1 MIMRSVVA
9 TVTLGLVAGSL
20 RAEDAIL
27 NIYNWSDYIE
37 PALVE
42 EFELEYGIQV
52 NYDIYDSSEMVDTK
66 LMTGSSGYDIVFH
79 SASFAA
85 RLIDIGVF
93 QAVDFS
99 RLENFANI
107 DPEIMTGMK
116 QAYGAEVIGVPYMWG
131 TTGFSYNVDMLRER
145 LPDAPIDS
153 SALVFDPE
161 VVKHFAD
168 CGVSLLDD
176 PTSVIPFAMMYLGYS
191 PGSVEPTQLA
201 EVEELMRQVRPYIKY
216 FSSTKMLLDLPSREV
231 CIAMSWSGDYSVA
244 TLRAEEAGLDI
255 NLAYSVPKEGA
266 IDWYDLMFIPSDAPH
281 PDAAHLFIDYMLRP
295 EVIARATN
303 FIGYAN
309 ANRAATKLVDPRIA
323 NDPAIY
329 PDAETRAR
337 LKPSRVLDPKRERRR
352 SRSWTKIKSGL

>member
-1 MIMRSVVA
+1 MTARPMVAAVVLLLA
-9 TVTLGLVAGSL
+9 ANSL
-20 RAEDAIL
+20 QAQESIL
-27 NIYNWSDYIE
+27 NIYNWSDYID
-37 PALVE
+37 PTLVE
-42 EFELEYGIQV
+42 EFEAEFGIQV

-66 LMTGSSGYDIVFH
+66 LMTGSSGYDIVVH

-85 RLIDIGVF
+85 RLVDIGVF

-107 DPEIMTGMK
+107 DPEIMSGMK
-116 QAYGAEVIGVPYMWG
+116 EAYGADVVGVPYMWG

-161 VVKHFAD
+161 VVKHLAD
-168 CGVSLLDD
+168 CGVSFLDD
-176 PTSVIPFAMMYLGYS
+176 PTSVIPFAMMYLGH
-191 PGSVEPTQLA
+191 PAGSVEPDHLA
-201 EVEELMRQVRPYIKY
+201 EVEELIGKVRPYIKY

-231 CIAMSWSGDYSVA
+231 CVAMSWSGDYSVA
-244 TLRAEEAGLDI
+244 TMRASEAGLDI
-255 NLAYSVPKEGA
+255 NLAYTVPKEGA
-266 IDWYDLMFIPSDAPH
+266 VDWYDLMFIPSDAPH

-295 EVIARATN
+295 EVIARASN

-309 ANRAATKLVDPRIA
+309 ANRAATKLVDPSIA

-337 LKPSRVLDPKRERRR
+337 LVPSRVLDPKQERRR